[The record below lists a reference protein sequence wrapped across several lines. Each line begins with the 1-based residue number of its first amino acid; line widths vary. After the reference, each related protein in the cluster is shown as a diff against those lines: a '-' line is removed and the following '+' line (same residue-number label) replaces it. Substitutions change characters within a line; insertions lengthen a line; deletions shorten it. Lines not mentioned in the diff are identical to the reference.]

1 MHSFPRRK
9 DREIYLDDFT
19 AGVDIAGN
27 LIYRT
32 PRGGIF
38 IHGNQDVRVLN
49 NVCLEADRDMLF
61 LRRWGRGLEYERLGT
76 HGMSMTRNTCKRNI
90 IASHAED
97 CAIYAV
103 ENCMDENWEIDMKD
117 NEFDE
122 NLFCTYG
129 QEPRLWVCQDL
140 GYDVYDRWFEPFQ
153 TWREKGHDANSLFAD
168 PAFVDP
174 EHDDFR
180 LRPES
185 PAFQLGFEPLPIDE
199 MGPYESAERATWPIV
214 EARGVR
220 ETPLRIDYFRETDE

>member
-1 MHSFPRRK
+1 M
-9 DREIYLDDFT
+9 
-19 AGVDIAGN
+19 DIVGN

-61 LRRWGRGLEYERLGT
+61 LRRWGRGLEYVRLGT

-185 PAFQLGFEPLPIDE
+185 PAFQLGFEPLC
-199 MGPYESAERATWPIV
+199 
-214 EARGVR
+214 
-220 ETPLRIDYFRETDE
+220 IDYFRETDE